1 MYVYDH
7 VTNKR
12 GTKPLADVNNFL
24 KKYGI
29 LRFPGAVHAVAS
41 RAKREIEDNAYNG
54 PVYNHAEFQM
64 YLSKVQNECNEIPS
78 EPV

>member
-12 GTKPLADVNNFL
+12 GTKPLADVKNFL
-24 KKYGI
+24 ENHGI
-29 LRFPGAVHAVAS
+29 IRFPAAVYAVAS
-41 RAKREIEDNAYNG
+41 RAKREIEGNVYNG
-54 PVYNHAEFQM
+54 PVYNHAKFQM
-64 YLSKVQNECNEIPS
+64 YLSKVQSEGNEIPS

>member
-1 MYVYDH
+1 MYVHNY
-7 VTNKR
+7 VTNNL
-12 GTKPLADVNNFL
+12 GTKPLAEVNNFL

-41 RAKREIEDNAYNG
+41 RAKREIEGNVYNG